1 MELGFGVLY
10 NEGQQQIMQKLI
22 NNMNYLLMVLSVL
35 LMLGCNQQSAILST
49 EEIDKI
55 KNEIIMQSEKH
66 ASDLENLDYKSVMS
80 FYAEDLIVFGDG
92 YYWGDYLTMD
102 GIWKDILGEGG
113 WKKMLKWDL
122 QNHKVHVFSKDAA
135 SYLVEFDHEHLV
147 ENGDT
152 VRSSGCFTYGMQ
164 KIDREWKAVT
174 AHVSHIPF
182 RTNDDKWWSTY
193 SPSKRAK

>member
-1 MELGFGVLY
+1 MKWLNL
-10 NEGQQQIMQKLI
+10 LI
-22 NNMNYLLMVLSVL
+22 VFLV
-35 LMLGCNQQSAILST
+35 LGCSQQSEQLSIG
-49 EEIDKI
+49 EMEQI
-55 KNEIIMQSEKH
+55 KNYIIKRSEKH
-66 ASDLENLDYKSVMS
+66 ASDLENLDYKSVMT

-122 QNHKVHVFSKDAA
+122 QNHKVHVFSRDAA
-135 SYLVEFDHEHLV
+135 SYLVEFDHEHLD

-164 KIDREWKAVT
+164 KINGEWKAVT

-182 RTNDDKWWSTY
+182 RTDDDKWWSKY
-193 SPSKRAK
+193 SPSKRTK

>member
-1 MELGFGVLY
+1 M
-10 NEGQQQIMQKLI
+10 K
-22 NNMNYLLMVLSVL
+22 YLLIVTSVF
-35 LMLGCNQQSAILST
+35 LMLGCNQQSTILST
-49 EEIDKI
+49 DEIGKI
-55 KNEIIMQSEKH
+55 ETEIIARSEKH
-66 ASDLENLDYKSVMS
+66 ASDLENLDYKSVML

-102 GIWKDILGEGG
+102 GVWKDILGEGG

-122 QNHKVHVFSKDAA
+122 QNHKVHVFSRDAA

-164 KIDREWKAVT
+164 KIDGEWKAVT

-182 RTNDDKWWSTY
+182 RTNDDKWWSMY
-193 SPSKRAK
+193 SPSKRTK